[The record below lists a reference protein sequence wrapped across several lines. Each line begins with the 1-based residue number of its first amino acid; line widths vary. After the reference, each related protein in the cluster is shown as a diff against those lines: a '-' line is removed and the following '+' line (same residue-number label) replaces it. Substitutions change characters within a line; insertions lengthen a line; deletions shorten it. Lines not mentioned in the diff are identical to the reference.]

1 MDLARMKQC
10 LAGLYGAESMQSLIT
25 EETGSS
31 LSLYF
36 NDIIPVSGDT
46 RKVRSVRMS
55 ASSWEMID
63 DPDFPLD
70 QDRQVRIPQIRK
82 YFPASI
88 AIRFHSGP
96 SVNTPISDER
106 DLVKLL
112 IKLYPARLT
121 IDQLIAKT
129 EREAEELRLKEEKE
143 AEEFRL
149 KLVREAEERRI
160 QTIKRRTLASIRI
173 DRDLVQRLVSEI
185 VLTSRQTP
193 GCDIAL
199 VGKGEFLQYVN
210 KAINQTIFSLS
221 DELGF

>member
-1 MDLARMKQC
+1 MKQC

-129 EREAEELRLKEEKE
+129 EREAEE
-143 AEEFRL
+143 FRL
-149 KLVREAEERRI
+149 KLLREAEERRI
-160 QTIKRRTLASIRI
+160 QTIKQRTLASIRI